1 MVIGFCR
8 DEYIYNFLVVKL
20 WVNIDKWGSKK
31 FCDDKD
37 LLYYFIKF
45 YFSNRYEIFWFGL

>member
-20 WVNIDKWGSKK
+20 WVNIVKWGSKK

>member
-1 MVIGFCR
+1 M
-8 DEYIYNFLVVKL
+8 VKL

-45 YFSNRYEIFWFGL
+45 YFSNRYEIFWFGVVRIYEIFKEFL